1 MIKSSDS
8 KSLLILEIFTVLI
21 VSLFLTTLLTPSFGN
36 SETGT
41 NATPSFNVNSIHP
54 LSYNVNFSN
63 VLKEKVIYTLVL
75 SNNTL
80 INGNVIGKV
89 NGAAPFDVTYDANNR
104 YVYVA
109 VQKGASCNVSVINGT
124 TNEVIENT
132 TVGIRPLGIS
142 VDSSN
147 GYVYVTNCG
156 SNDVSVINGTTNKV
170 VKSITV
176 GSSPNGISF
185 DSNNGNFYVANDCS
199 NNVSVINGTTNK
211 VVKSIRVGLY
221 PEGVSFDPNN
231 GNIYVSNDK
240 SNNVSVINGTT
251 NKVVNSITVGSFPKD
266 ISVDSTNGNVYVD
279 NWCSESVS
287 VINGTTNKVVKSITV
302 GRSPNGISFD
312 SNNENF
318 YVANDCSN
326 NVSVING
333 TTNKV
338 VKNITVG
345 SSPKG
350 VSVNSNN
357 GYVYVTNHCS
367 NNISVINGTT
377 NKVVKSITVGSYPNG
392 VSFDSENGYV
402 YVANTFT
409 SSISIIGVMTYKVTF
424 SESGLPTGDLWYVN
438 LSNGAVSGAIY
449 AGSSF
454 TFDLTNGSYNYNIA
468 TNDKIYHAN
477 AGSFPVNGAALTES
491 VSFSLYTYQV
501 TFNDS
506 GLQIGINWYVNLS
519 NGMKSGAITGTTYYF
534 SLTNGTY
541 NYTISTSNKTY
552 KPTSPSGSITVYG
565 RNSSQSVS
573 FSPFTYQV
581 TFSESGLPSGDLW
594 YVNLSNGAV
603 SGAIDAGS
611 TFTFDLT
618 NGSYNYNIATNN
630 KIYHANAGSFPVN
643 GAALT
648 ESVSFSPFTY
658 QVTFSESG
666 LPSGDL
672 WYVNITGQPS
682 SGAITGSSFTI
693 DLTNETYSYT
703 VNNVSGYSVM
713 PSSGSILVNGAG
725 ISKTV
730 TFTNIK
736 KPISSPGL
744 SNAGL
749 YSIAGGVSAVAA
761 IGSVAVLMIRR
772 RK

>member
-54 LSYNVNFSN
+54 LSYNDNFSN

-156 SNDVSVINGTTNKV
+156 SNNVSVINGTTNKV

-302 GRSPNGISFD
+302 GSRPQGISFD
-312 SNNENF
+312 SNNGYI
-318 YVANDCSN
+318 YVSNDCSN

-333 TTNKV
+333 STNNV
-338 VKNITVG
+338 IENIPVG
-345 SSPKG
+345 SMPTA
-350 VSVNSNN
+350 VSVDTNN
-357 GYVYVTNHCS
+357 GFVYA
-367 NNISVINGTT
+367 
-377 NKVVKSITVGSYPNG
+377 
-392 VSFDSENGYV
+392 
-402 YVANTFT
+402 ANFHT
-409 SSISIIGVMTYKVTF
+409 SSISIIGVMKYSVTF
-424 SESGLPTGDLWYVN
+424 NDSGLPTGDLWYVN
-438 LSNGAVSGAIY
+438 LSNGAVSGAID

-506 GLQIGINWYVNLS
+506 GLPIGINWYVNLS

-573 FSPFTYQV
+573 FSLYTYSV
-581 TFSESGLPSGDLW
+581 TFSESGLP
-594 YVNLSNGAV
+594 
-603 SGAIDAGS
+603 
-611 TFTFDLT
+611 T
-618 NGSYNYNIATNN
+618 
-630 KIYHANAGSFPVN
+630 
-643 GAALT
+643 
-648 ESVSFSPFTY
+648 
-658 QVTFSESG
+658 
-666 LPSGDL
+666 GDL
-672 WYVNITGQPS
+672 WYVNITGQTS
-682 SGAITGSSFTI
+682 SNAIDAGSSFTI

-703 VNNVSGYSVM
+703 VANVSGYSVT
-713 PSSGSILVNGAG
+713 PSSGSILVKGAG
-725 ISKTV
+725 ISKTF
-730 TFTNIK
+730 TFTTIRK
-736 KPISSPGL
+736 QTSTTGL
-744 SNAGL
+744 SNADL
-749 YSIAGGVSAVAA
+749 YSIAGGISAAAA
-761 IGSVAVLMIRR
+761 IGSVAIIMIRR